1 MKNFEIIRKLSNVGR
16 ILSKIVF
23 IYSIISICF
32 TMLFAVLLVV
42 GANYTEVI
50 NKIAKI
56 ITSIFNVNEYGY
68 VANGLSSLVIVGTV
82 ISVLKNV
89 GRLITSKYAEIYFK
103 KVIAD
108 GTPFNEDNSKRLFKL
123 GMILIVVSLLTVIIA
138 KIAMSFIVLDM
149 GGNFNISF
157 SLPSDVILGGLFI
170 FMSYVCKYGAEIL
183 DEKQAEEN
191 AESVENNEIE
201 E

>member
-1 MKNFEIIRKLSNVGR
+1 MKKFETVRKLSNVGR

-32 TMLFAVLLVV
+32 TILFAVLLVV

-50 NKIAKI
+50 NETAEI
-56 ITSIFNVNEYGY
+56 ITLLFNVNEYGY

-82 ISVLKNV
+82 ISLLKNV
-89 GRLITSKYAEIYFK
+89 GSIITSKYAENYFK

-123 GMILIVVSLLTVIIA
+123 GMILIVVSLITAIIA
-138 KIAMSFIVLDM
+138 KIAAAVVLLGMVSFNM
-149 GGNFNISF
+149 SF

-170 FMSYVCKYGAEIL
+170 FMSYICKYGAEVI
-183 DEKQAEEN
+183 AEQTETVEEAEN
-191 AESVENNEIE
+191 NNEIE